1 MEDKIQIKRSHD
13 ADTRSTDKKEVSKE
27 QLLDNTMSHIEDVQ
41 RVGYKLADLFKQQ
54 VLKHDY
60 TKVDYIDEFHR
71 DFNEQL
77 KNDKQNFKEMPWF
90 KERHLQERHHLNDRV
105 PDDVNLLDVLEM
117 VVDCSCAGLARS
129 GDIYPI
135 KIDQKVLEKAIN
147 NTKDLIINLTE
158 VVDE

>member
-1 MEDKIQIKRSHD
+1 MDDKIKIKRSHD

-41 RVGYKLADLFKQQ
+41 HVGYKLADLFKQQ
-54 VLKHDY
+54 VLNHDY
-60 TKVDYIDEFHR
+60 TKIDYIDEFHK
-71 DFNEQL
+71 DFNDKL
-77 KNDKQNFKEMPWF
+77 KDGSKDFKSMPWF
-90 KERHLQERHHLNDRV
+90 KERHIQERHHLNDRV

>member
-1 MEDKIQIKRSHD
+1 MENKIPIKRSHD

-54 VLKHDY
+54 ILKHDY

-90 KERHLQERHHLNDRV
+90 KERHLQERHHLNDSV

-129 GDIYPI
+129 GDIYSI

-147 NTKDLIINLTE
+147 NTKDLIIDITE

>member
-1 MEDKIQIKRSHD
+1 MEDKIKIKRSHD
-13 ADTRSTDKKEVSKE
+13 ADTRSTDKSGVSKE

-41 RVGYKLADLFKQQ
+41 RVGYKLADIFKEQI
-54 VLKHDY
+54 LKHDY
-60 TKVDYIDEFHR
+60 TKVDYIDEFCR

-77 KNDKQNFKEMPWF
+77 KNEKQNFKEMPWF
-90 KERHLQERHHLNDRV
+90 KERHLQERHHLNDSV

-117 VVDCSCAGLARS
+117 VIDCSCAGLTRS

-135 KIDQKVLEKAIN
+135 KIDQKVLEKAID
-147 NTKDLIINLTE
+147 NTKNLIINITE